1 MTSEQEDV
9 WARLAALS
17 AADDDEASTTTAADG
32 GDTDNDQSSMHS
44 AAVSLWRDL
53 AAALSADPGS

>member
-17 AADDDEASTTTAADG
+17 AADDDEALTTTAADG
-32 GDTDNDQSSMHS
+32 GDTDQSSMHS